1 LHADALFRFRAVALL
16 RFVSLLRV
24 SSVLLLF
31 HNVAPLRFFMLL
43 RFSDGP
49 FHAVAL
55 FTTFSCCCAFA
66 LCLCMMLRFPAV
78 FNAVALVRNVALFGV
93 QCERAQARMH
103 TRHRYMKRDV

>member
-1 LHADALFRFRAVALL
+1 MLMRFSAFVQL
-16 RFVSLLRV
+16 RFCALSRCCAFHLCF
-24 SSVLLLF
+24 LLF
-31 HNVAPLRFFMLL
+31 YNVAPLRFFMLL